1 MNANLTKICPHC
13 RSDNIGMEATVSWN
27 VFNQAWEIGTIYD
40 GAAFCNT
47 CGRDQFEPL
56 TCEGADKDH
65 HFAAHKASGTGVN
78 TVLVVDAL

>member
-1 MNANLTKICPHC
+1 MH
-13 RSDNIGMEATVSWN
+13 
-27 VFNQAWEIGTIYD
+27 